1 MRFHARRTVAIQTAV
16 LAVVAAVLVVAM
28 LRASHESSRLE
39 LVADCGFLAIVAATL
54 TGAILIRSYSHSDA
68 GQDNDIVQ

>member
-1 MRFHARRTVAIQTAV
+1 MRFHARRTVAVQTAV
-16 LAVVAAVLVVAM
+16 LAVVAALVVAM

-39 LVADCGFLAIVAATL
+39 LVADCGFLAIVATTL